1 MNHTHRSHAPMHD
14 IQKRLALS
22 LAITVPILF
31 VHFFPFSG
39 SSILLFLLSTIL
51 YIYGGMPFF
60 KGMHQE
66 LQEKRPGMM
75 TLVGTALT
83 VAYAYS
89 TAVLFGLPGVLF
101 YVELATL
108 IDIMLLGHWI
118 EMRSVLSASKALERL
133 ARLLPAQ
140 AHVIGADGSVQDIP
154 VSQVVPNML
163 TRVHPGEK
171 IPADGVIVEGLSEVN
186 QAVLTGEARPVVK
199 RTGDTV
205 IAGAINGDGTL
216 TVRVTKDQKSTYIA
230 TVIHLVAQV
239 LESKSH
245 AQDLADRAAFILTIV
260 ALLGGVLTFA
270 LWQLISGNLAA
281 SLERMVTVMVTA
293 CPHALG
299 LAIPLVTLGITTQ
312 AAQRGIL
319 IRNRKAFENAYKVGL
334 IAFDKTGT
342 LTRGL
347 LEITDVIS
355 LGTLNEDK
363 LLAIGASTEKF
374 SKHALAT
381 AMLAKAEAL
390 HLSVPQATEGK
401 TLPGK
406 GVQARIDGVDY
417 FIGTH
422 QLLEMFHITS
432 SADTQA
438 DVFKRAE
445 ELMKEGKTVSFI
457 ATNHDILGLVAASDI
472 IRQESFAACKALKKR
487 DVVLA
492 LITGDNAYSARLV
505 ARALGIEIVRASVA
519 PQQKA
524 VEIQELKKQGF
535 VVAMV
540 GDGINDA
547 PALSVA
553 DVGIAIG
560 AGTDVALATADIIL
574 VRSDPRDILDVIGL
588 SQLAHRKIAQNIFLA
603 TAYNV
608 IALPLSAGVLAP
620 YGLILSPALGALAMA
635 GSTIVV
641 AINSRFIRYKQA
653 AEQIKSAHE

>member
-1 MNHTHRSHAPMHD
+1 
-14 IQKRLALS
+14 
-22 LAITVPILF
+22 
-31 VHFFPFSG
+31 
-39 SSILLFLLSTIL
+39 
-51 YIYGGMPFF
+51 MPFF